1 MTLIITIMTISIPFI
16 IITIIIIIIIIIM
29 MLLLF
34 AVQQYEFL
42 MHYIILK
49 LWELHSFGYMYEG

>member
-1 MTLIITIMTISIPFI
+1 MTLIITIMTISIPF
-16 IITIIIIIIIIIM
+16 IIIIIIIIIM

-49 LWELHSFGYMYEG
+49 LSELHSFGNMYEG